1 MPQVTKTPKKPT
13 ANAQHARPKMSRHRY
28 RKYPKLTP
36 AQQTLVAEH
45 KWIAGRLAH
54 GAKCLTGGHT
64 GSLTREDL
72 ESIANFALC
81 VAATRYKPEMNVKYS
96 TYAWNTARGYIQHA
110 LRDYS
115 RMVRTPRW
123 IANYKSQVS
132 ELVAEGR
139 TYKEIGEI
147 LGLDELKVMHCEL
160 STNNYHVS
168 YDSSPEDWVTPEF
181 VYNFEEHKA
190 TLLSPELIAQIRSLS
205 DAEMTMLMRYI
216 EDVSVSEEEREWAA
230 EKFFELQGI
239 AHGTSGQF
247 SDEPL
252 SD

>member
-1 MPQVTKTPKKPT
+1 MLT
-13 ANAQHARPKMSRHRY
+13 AQPAKRKMTRRRY
-28 RKYPKLTP
+28 KKYPTLTP
-36 AQQTLVAEH
+36 EQQAMVEEH

-81 VAATRYKPEMNVKYS
+81 VAATRYRPDMGVKYG

-123 IANYKSQVS
+123 VANYKTKVS
-132 ELVAEGR
+132 ALVAEGKSYR
-139 TYKEIGEI
+139 EIAEI
-147 LGLDELKVMHCEL
+147 LDIEEAKVVHCEM
-160 STNNYHVS
+160 SANNYHIS
-168 YDSSPEDWVTPEF
+168 YDSTPEDWVSPEF

-190 TLLSPELIAQIRSLS
+190 TLLSPELVHQIRTLT
-205 DAEMTMLMRYI
+205 DAEMKMLLQYVEGAPI
-216 EDVSVSEEEREWAA
+216 SEEEHEWAA
-230 EKFFELQGI
+230 NKFYELQAV
-239 AHGTSGQF
+239 AHGF
-247 SDEPL
+247 SEEV
-252 SD
+252 

>member
-1 MPQVTKTPKKPT
+1 MT
-13 ANAQHARPKMSRHRY
+13 RRRY
-28 RKYPKLTP
+28 KKYPTLTP
-36 AQQTLVAEH
+36 EQQTLVEEH

-81 VAATRYKPEMNVKYS
+81 VAATRYRPDMGVKYG

-123 IANYKSQVS
+123 VANYKAKVS
-132 ELVAEGR
+132 ALVAEGKSYR
-139 TYKEIGEI
+139 EIAEI
-147 LGLDELKVMHCEL
+147 LDIEEAKVVHCEL
-160 STNNYHVS
+160 SANNYHIS
-168 YDSSPEDWVTPEF
+168 YDSTPEDWVSPEF

-190 TLLSPELIAQIRSLS
+190 TLLSPELIHQIRTLT
-205 DAEMTMLMRYI
+205 DAEMKMLLQYVEGASI
-216 EDVSVSEEEREWAA
+216 SEEEYEWAA
-230 EKFFELQGI
+230 NKFHELQAV
-239 AHGTSGQF
+239 AHGF
-247 SDEPL
+247 SEEV
-252 SD
+252 

>member
-1 MPQVTKTPKKPT
+1 MT
-13 ANAQHARPKMSRHRY
+13 RRRHK
-28 RKYPKLTP
+28 KYPPLT
-36 AQQTLVAEH
+36 AEQQALVEEH

-81 VAATRYKPEMNVKYS
+81 VAATRYRTDMNVKYS

-123 IANYKSQVS
+123 VATYKKDVS
-132 ELVAEGR
+132 TLVKEGK
-139 TYKEIGEI
+139 TYKEVAEI
-147 LGLDELKVMHCEL
+147 LGIDEVRVMQCEM
-160 STNNYHVS
+160 SANNYHVS

-181 VYNFEEHKA
+181 VFEFQEHKA
-190 TLLSPELIAQIRSLS
+190 TLLSPELIAQIRGLTE
-205 DAEMTMLMRYI
+205 AEMTMLMKYI
-216 EDVSVSEEEREWAA
+216 DDSPVSDEEREWAA
-230 EKFFELQGI
+230 EKFHELQGI
-239 AHGTSGQF
+239 AHGLSGEVS
-247 SDEPL
+247 SD
-252 SD
+252 SFAD

>member
-1 MPQVTKTPKKPT
+1 MLT
-13 ANAQHARPKMSRHRY
+13 AQPAKRKMTRRRY
-28 RKYPKLTP
+28 KKYPTLTP
-36 AQQTLVAEH
+36 EQQALVEEH

-81 VAATRYKPEMNVKYS
+81 VAATRYRPDMGVKYG

-123 IANYKSQVS
+123 VANYKVKVS
-132 ELVAEGR
+132 ALVAEGKSYR
-139 TYKEIGEI
+139 EIAEI
-147 LGLDELKVMHCEL
+147 LDIEEAKVVHCEL
-160 STNNYHVS
+160 SANNYHIS
-168 YDSSPEDWVTPEF
+168 YDSTPEDWVTPEF

-190 TLLSPELIAQIRSLS
+190 TLLSPELIHQIRTLT
-205 DAEMTMLMRYI
+205 DAEMKMLLQYVEGASI
-216 EDVSVSEEEREWAA
+216 SEAEHEWAA
-230 EKFFELQGI
+230 NKFFELQAV
-239 AHGTSGQF
+239 AHGFT
-247 SDEPL
+247 EEV
-252 SD
+252 

>member
-1 MPQVTKTPKKPT
+1 MKFSTP
-13 ANAQHARPKMSRHRY
+13 NAQPARLNKMSRRRY
-28 RKYPKLTP
+28 KKYPELTRE
-36 AQQTLVAEH
+36 QQALVAEH

-64 GSLTREDL
+64 GSLTRDDL

-81 VAATRYKPEMNVKYS
+81 VAATRYRPEMNVKYS

-123 IANYKSQVS
+123 IANYKNQVS
-132 ELVAEGR
+132 ELVAEGKN
-139 TYKEIGEI
+139 YKEIAEV
-147 LGLDELKVMHCEL
+147 LGLDESKVMQCEL

-190 TLLSPELIAQIRSLS
+190 TLLSPELITLIRELS

-216 EDVSVSEEEREWAA
+216 DGNSSSEEESEWAS
-230 EKFFELQGI
+230 EKFHDLQNV
-239 AHGTSGQF
+239 AHGISR
-247 SDEPL
+247 EV
-252 SD
+252 

>member
-1 MPQVTKTPKKPT
+1 
-13 ANAQHARPKMSRHRY
+13 MSRRRY
-28 RKYPKLTP
+28 KKYPELTRE
-36 AQQTLVAEH
+36 QQALVAEH

-81 VAATRYKPEMNVKYS
+81 VAATRYRPEMNVKYS

-123 IANYKSQVS
+123 IASFKNQVS
-132 ELVAEGR
+132 ELVAEGK
-139 TYKEIGEI
+139 TYKEIAEV
-147 LGLDELKVMHCEL
+147 LGLDESKVMQCEL

-190 TLLSPELIAQIRSLS
+190 TLLSPELVTLIRELT

-216 EDVSVSEEEREWAA
+216 DGNPSSEEESEWAS
-230 EKFFELQGI
+230 EKFHDLQNIAYGI
-239 AHGTSGQF
+239 SQ
-247 SDEPL
+247 EV
-252 SD
+252 

>member
-1 MPQVTKTPKKPT
+1 
-13 ANAQHARPKMSRHRY
+13 MSRRRY
-28 RKYPKLTP
+28 KKYPELTRE
-36 AQQTLVAEH
+36 QQALVAEH

-64 GSLTREDL
+64 GSLTRDDL

-81 VAATRYKPEMNVKYS
+81 VAATRYRPEMNVKYS

-123 IANYKSQVS
+123 IANYKNQVS
-132 ELVAEGR
+132 ELVAEGKS
-139 TYKEIGEI
+139 YKEIAEV
-147 LGLDELKVMHCEL
+147 LGLDESKVMHCEL

-190 TLLSPELIAQIRSLS
+190 TLLSPELITLIRELS

-216 EDVSVSEEEREWAA
+216 DGNPSSEEESEWAS
-230 EKFFELQGI
+230 EKFHDLQNV
-239 AHGTSGQF
+239 AHGISR
-247 SDEPL
+247 EV
-252 SD
+252 

>member
-1 MPQVTKTPKKPT
+1 MLT
-13 ANAQHARPKMSRHRY
+13 AQPAKRKMTRRRY
-28 RKYPKLTP
+28 KKYPTLTP
-36 AQQTLVAEH
+36 EQQALVEEH

-81 VAATRYKPEMNVKYS
+81 VAATRYRPDMGVKYG

-123 IANYKSQVS
+123 VANYKTKVS
-132 ELVAEGR
+132 ELVTEGKSYR
-139 TYKEIGEI
+139 EIAEI
-147 LGLDELKVMHCEL
+147 LGIEEAKVVYCEL
-160 STNNYHVS
+160 SANNYHVS
-168 YDSSPEDWVTPEF
+168 YDSTPDDWVTPEF

-190 TLLSPELIAQIRSLS
+190 TLLSPELIHQIRSLS
-205 DAEMTMLMRYI
+205 DAEMKMLLQYVEGANI
-216 EDVSVSEEEREWAA
+216 SEEEYEWASS
-230 EKFFELQGI
+230 KFYELQAV
-239 AHGTSGQF
+239 AHG
-247 SDEPL
+247 L
-252 SD
+252 SEEI

>member
-1 MPQVTKTPKKPT
+1 MT
-13 ANAQHARPKMSRHRY
+13 RRRY
-28 RKYPKLTP
+28 KKYPSLTLE
-36 AQQTLVAEH
+36 QQQLVEEH

-81 VAATRYKPEMNVKYS
+81 VAATRYRPDMDVKYS

-123 IANYKSQVS
+123 VANYKAQVS
-132 ELVAEGR
+132 ELVAEGKS
-139 TYKEIGEI
+139 YKEIAVI
-147 LGLDELKVMHCEL
+147 LNIEESKVMHCEL
-160 STNNYHVS
+160 SANNYHVS
-168 YDSSPEDWVTPEF
+168 YDSTPEDWVSPEF

-190 TLLSPELIAQIRSLS
+190 TLLSPELVQEIRELS
-205 DAEMTMLMRYI
+205 DAEMKMLLQYVEGAPI
-216 EDVSVSEEEREWAA
+216 GEEEREWAA
-230 EKFFELQGI
+230 NKFFELRAV
-239 AHGTSGQF
+239 AHG
-247 SDEPL
+247 L
-252 SD
+252 SESISPDTAPNGERV

>member
-1 MPQVTKTPKKPT
+1 MLTVSL
-13 ANAQHARPKMSRHRY
+13 ARPKVNRR
-28 RKYPKLTP
+28 RQKKYPSLTP
-36 AQQTLVAEH
+36 QQQVLVEEH

-81 VAATRYKPEMNVKYS
+81 VAATRYRTDMDVKYS

-123 IANYKSQVS
+123 IATYKTRISSLLQ
-132 ELVAEGR
+132 EGK
-139 TYKEIGEI
+139 TYKEVADL
-147 LGLDELKVMHCEL
+147 LGLDETKVMHCEM
-160 STNNYHVS
+160 SANNYHVS

-181 VYNFEEHKA
+181 IYDFDEHKA
-190 TLLSPELIAQIRSLS
+190 TLLSPELVQEIRGLT
-205 DAEMTMLMRYI
+205 DAEMKMLMQYI
-216 EDVSVSEEEREWAA
+216 DGAPVSEEEREWAA
-230 EKFFELQGI
+230 DKFFELQSVAYGL
-239 AHGTSGQF
+239 GQ
-247 SDEPL
+247 ET
-252 SD
+252 

>member
-1 MPQVTKTPKKPT
+1 MTRRRFK
-13 ANAQHARPKMSRHRY
+13 
-28 RKYPKLTP
+28 KYPGLTP
-36 AQQTLVAEH
+36 EQQALVEEH

-64 GSLTREDL
+64 GSLTRDDL

-81 VAATRYKPEMNVKYS
+81 VAATRFNPDMKVKYS

-123 IANYKSQVS
+123 IASYRNQVS
-132 ELVAEGR
+132 DLMSEGKN
-139 TYKEIGEI
+139 YKEISEI
-147 LGLDELKVMHCEL
+147 LNIDETKVLNCEM
-160 STNNYHVS
+160 SANNYHVS

-190 TLLSPELIAQIRSLS
+190 TLLSPELISQIRKLS
-205 DAEMTMLMRYI
+205 DAEMKMLMQYI
-216 EDVSVSEEEREWAA
+216 DEAPISDEEREWAA
-230 EKFFELQGI
+230 EKFFELQSV
-239 AHGTSGQF
+239 AHGF
-247 SDEPL
+247 SEEV
-252 SD
+252 

>member
-1 MPQVTKTPKKPT
+1 MT
-13 ANAQHARPKMSRHRY
+13 RRRY
-28 RKYPKLTP
+28 KKYPPLT
-36 AQQTLVAEH
+36 AEQQALVEEH

-81 VAATRYKPEMNVKYS
+81 VAATRYRTDMNVKYS

-123 IANYKSQVS
+123 VATYKKDVS
-132 ELVAEGR
+132 TLVKEGK
-139 TYKEIGEI
+139 TYKEVAEI
-147 LGLDELKVMHCEL
+147 LGIDEVRVMQCEM
-160 STNNYHVS
+160 SANNYHVS

-181 VYNFEEHKA
+181 VFEFQEHKA
-190 TLLSPELIAQIRSLS
+190 TLLSPELIAQIRGLTE
-205 DAEMTMLMRYI
+205 AEMTMLMKYI
-216 EDVSVSEEEREWAA
+216 DDSPVSDEEREWAA
-230 EKFFELQGI
+230 EKFHELQGI
-239 AHGTSGQF
+239 AHGLSGEVS
-247 SDEPL
+247 SD
-252 SD
+252 SFAD

>member
-1 MPQVTKTPKKPT
+1 
-13 ANAQHARPKMSRHRY
+13 MSRRRY
-28 RKYPKLTP
+28 KKYPELTRE
-36 AQQTLVAEH
+36 QQAMVAEH

-64 GSLTREDL
+64 GSLTRDDL

-123 IANYKSQVS
+123 IANYKNQVS
-132 ELVAEGR
+132 ELVAEGK
-139 TYKEIGEI
+139 TYKEIAEV
-147 LGLDELKVMHCEL
+147 LGLDESKVMHCEL

-181 VYNFEEHKA
+181 VYNFDEHKA
-190 TLLSPELIAQIRSLS
+190 TLLSPELITLIRELT

-216 EDVSVSEEEREWAA
+216 DGNPSSEEESEWAA
-230 EKFFELQGI
+230 ERFYELQNV
-239 AHGTSGQF
+239 AHGLTG
-247 SDEPL
+247 EI
-252 SD
+252 